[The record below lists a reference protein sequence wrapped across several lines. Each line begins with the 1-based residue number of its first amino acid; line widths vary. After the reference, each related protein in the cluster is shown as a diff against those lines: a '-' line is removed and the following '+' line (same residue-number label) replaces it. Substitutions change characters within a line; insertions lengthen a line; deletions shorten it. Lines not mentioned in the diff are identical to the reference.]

1 MALKREFKSFLDL
14 KKECF
19 EILKKE
25 RGLEE
30 EYVLLLDRALE
41 HLWFKNE
48 AEYEGRK
55 YSQDALRDLL
65 CAKVTPDIL
74 VASVEFLN
82 ASKEPI
88 RSPVAYL
95 SKCILGGLVNGF
107 LSYKPKDENP
117 FNALNL
123 MTGVIEQEAP
133 STRVIPERNE
143 GPCALSKQN
152 PRQNFDG
159 MNGNPSFDA
168 NDFFAAAM
176 RNSYGDFL
184 KF

>member
-65 CAKVTPDIL
+65 CAKVTPDIF